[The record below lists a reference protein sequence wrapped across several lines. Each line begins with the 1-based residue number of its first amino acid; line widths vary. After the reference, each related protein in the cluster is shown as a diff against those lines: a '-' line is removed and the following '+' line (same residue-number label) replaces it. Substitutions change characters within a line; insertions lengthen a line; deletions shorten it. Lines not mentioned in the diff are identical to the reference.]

1 MSEVR
6 DKNLE
11 HILKEQEKLDRE
23 RRRVKKSWKSMT
35 PEQRMRRIESLI
47 RTYREVIGQIEE
59 NIENLKKTRERLVQA
74 IAELKWCWYSEYNNS
89 KKRFKN

>member
-23 RRRVKKSWKSMT
+23 RKKVKESWKSMT

-47 RTYREVIGQIEE
+47 RTYREVIEQIEK
-59 NIENLKKTRERLVQA
+59 NIGHLKETKERLVQA
-74 IAELKWCWYSEYNNS
+74 IVELKWCWYNEYMDS
-89 KKRFKN
+89 KKRFEN

>member
-35 PEQRMRRIESLI
+35 PEQKMRRIESMI
-47 RTYREVIGQIEE
+47 RTYREIIRLIDQ
-59 NIENLKKTRERLVQA
+59 NIENLKKTRERLVSEV
-74 IAELKWCWYSEYNNS
+74 AELKWSWYHCYFKT
-89 KKRFKN
+89 KKGAEN

>member
-1 MSEVR
+1 MSEVGN
-6 DKNLE
+6 KNLE

-23 RRRVKKSWKSMT
+23 RKKAKESWKSMT
-35 PEQRMRRIESLI
+35 PEQRMRRIESMI

-74 IAELKWCWYSEYNNS
+74 IVELKWCWYSEYNNS
-89 KKRFKN
+89 KKRFEN